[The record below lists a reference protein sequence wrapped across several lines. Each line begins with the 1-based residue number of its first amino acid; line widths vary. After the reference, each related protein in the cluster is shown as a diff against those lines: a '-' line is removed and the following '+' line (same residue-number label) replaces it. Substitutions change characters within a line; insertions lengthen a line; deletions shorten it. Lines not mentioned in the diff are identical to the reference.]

1 MHPTSTP
8 PRVIKSS
15 EDFVIV
21 RLSTGESILAIRL
34 KEDEKEITIEAPAVI
49 LTGED
54 GKEQKR
60 MSLAFAP
67 FLPFSSDKVFAFR
80 SDMVLTTSIP
90 AEALTNEYN
99 RMFGSG
105 LDIITKPSLIV

>member
-1 MHPTSTP
+1 MNTNNPQVKIIVLLNGQHMIGK
-8 PRVIKSS
+8 VIR
-15 EDFVIV
+15 EDDKELTV
-21 RLSTGESILAIRL
+21 ES
-34 KEDEKEITIEAPAVI
+34 PAVI

-54 GKEQKR
+54 NKESKR

-67 FLPFSSDKVFAFR
+67 FLPFSSDKVFSFK
-80 SDMVLTTSIP
+80 SNMILTTSIP

>member
-1 MHPTSTP
+1 MNQNNPQVKIIVLLNGQHMIGK
-8 PRVIKSS
+8 VI
-15 EDFVIV
+15 
-21 RLSTGESILAIRL
+21 
-34 KEDEKEITIEAPAVI
+34 KEDEKELTIEAPAVI

>member
-1 MHPTSTP
+1 MNQNNPQVKIIVLLNGQHMIGK
-8 PRVIKSS
+8 VI
-15 EDFVIV
+15 
-21 RLSTGESILAIRL
+21 

-49 LTGED
+49 LTGEE
-54 GKEQKR
+54 GKETKR

>member
-1 MHPTSTP
+1 MNQNNPQVKIIVLLNGQHMIGK
-8 PRVIKSS
+8 VI
-15 EDFVIV
+15 
-21 RLSTGESILAIRL
+21 
-34 KEDEKEITIEAPAVI
+34 KEDEIEITIEAPAVI

>member
-1 MHPTSTP
+1 MNQYNPQVKIIVLLNGQHMIGK
-8 PRVIKSS
+8 VI
-15 EDFVIV
+15 
-21 RLSTGESILAIRL
+21 
-34 KEDEKEITIEAPAVI
+34 KEDEKELTIEAPAVI

-67 FLPFSSDKVFAFR
+67 FLPFSSDKVFTFR
-80 SDMVLTTSIP
+80 SDMILTTSIP

>member
-34 KEDEKEITIEAPAVI
+34 KEDEKENPQNLKLEII
-49 LTGED
+49 
-54 GKEQKR
+54 KKR
-60 MSLAFAP
+60 ER
-67 FLPFSSDKVFAFR
+67 V
-80 SDMVLTTSIP
+80 
-90 AEALTNEYN
+90 
-99 RMFGSG
+99 
-105 LDIITKPSLIV
+105 

>member
-1 MHPTSTP
+1 MNQNNPQVKIIVLLNGQHMIGK
-8 PRVIKSS
+8 VI
-15 EDFVIV
+15 
-21 RLSTGESILAIRL
+21 